1 MGHGLNVEHPV
12 HLGILEMGRLLD
24 SVSGGQMTMKVY
36 ANGQLGSERELMEL
50 IQIGSLDIT
59 KVSAGTLEN
68 FVPEFKVLTLP
79 YLFADSLHLDAVLQG
94 EIGEELLAKAE
105 DYRMKGLCF
114 YDAGRRSFY
123 SKDKPIMDP
132 TDLSGLK
139 VRVMNSQS
147 AIDMVSALGGSP
159 TPVSYGELY
168 TALDQGIV
176 DAAENNP
183 PSFYTSR
190 HYEIC
195 KYYAL
200 DEHTATPDVVLIST
214 ETWARLNEEEKA
226 WVKYAAETSVK
237 LQKEVWAASV
247 KESLAAV
254 QAAGV
259 EVVYPEKRPFQE
271 KVGVLFDAFRSSP
284 EIYEIIERI
293 QNTQGE

>member
-1 MGHGLNVEHPV
+1 VLNGP
-12 HLGILEMGRLLD
+12 
-24 SVSGGQMTMKVY
+24 
-36 ANGQLGSERELMEL
+36 
-50 IQIGSLDIT
+50 
-59 KVSAGTLEN
+59 
-68 FVPEFKVLTLP
+68 
-79 YLFADSLHLDAVLQG
+79 
-94 EIGEELLAKAE
+94 IGEELLEKAVK
-105 DYRMKGLCF
+105 YRMKGLCF

-123 SKDKPIMDP
+123 SKEKPIMDP
-132 TDLSGLK
+132 RDLSGLK

-147 AIDMVSALGGSP
+147 AIDMVRALGGSP

-214 ETWARLNEEEKA
+214 VTWNNLDEQERE
-226 WVKYAAETSVK
+226 WVKYAAEASVK

-259 EVVYPEKRPFQE
+259 EVVYPEKGPFQE
-271 KVGVLFDAFRSSP
+271 RVSVLFDAFRDSP

-293 QNTQGE
+293 QAENPRTP